1 MDSERETECLQ
12 VSNMETLNASTWNSN
27 DSSFTQYSW
36 NNSADVSRNNT
47 KQPVQYLSPVF
58 FECVFGLPGNLF
70 VLVIYLRRMTTSIK
84 VYLFALAVADS
95 IVCTSGIVLSSPLAN
110 PMTRFIALK
119 IMNAALIFS
128 LYLLVFISV
137 ERVFAVRRPHSFSMR
152 AQRTKHALL
161 ILALPASVYITV
173 LYMIPKQYS
182 VYLDILQNC
191 ILVLSLCTMTICYSI
206 MAVTLLKRARTSGNR
221 VHVQSEV
228 VQSKPESTSR
238 CQQLVVTTLVET
250 RVASTNALAPR
261 FTCNVNAISPTVPEP
276 TLVSRSYEDTP
287 PV

>member
-27 DSSFTQYSW
+27 ESSFTQYSW
-36 NNSADVSRNNT
+36 NDSADVSRNNT

-70 VLVIYLRRMTTSIK
+70 VLVIYIRRMTTSIK

-95 IVCTSGIVLSSPLAN
+95 IVCTSGIVLSSTLAN
-110 PMTRFIALK
+110 PKTRVIALK

-152 AQRTKHALL
+152 AQRTKQALL

-173 LYMIPKQYS
+173 L
-182 VYLDILQNC
+182 
-191 ILVLSLCTMTICYSI
+191 
-206 MAVTLLKRARTSGNR
+206 
-221 VHVQSEV
+221 
-228 VQSKPESTSR
+228 
-238 CQQLVVTTLVET
+238 
-250 RVASTNALAPR
+250 
-261 FTCNVNAISPTVPEP
+261 
-276 TLVSRSYEDTP
+276 
-287 PV
+287 